1 MIVSAI
7 KQTSPGRLTVCL
19 DGGEDIPSTLSVV
32 TDWRLFTGRE
42 LEAAELERLRRDSHR
57 ALCRERALA
66 LLAQRQMSRKELETK
81 LKQKGVDEETAA
93 WCAAWLQD
101 NRLIDEESY
110 AAAIVRHYAAKGYGD
125 GRARQELQRRGIPRE
140 LWDGALAAR
149 PEDTS
154 KLDRFLSQR
163 LHDPDDRDEV
173 RRVTAALYRRG
184 FSREEI
190 RTALERF
197 HAEYIEE

>member
-7 KQTSPGRLTVCL
+7 KQTSPGRLTVCF
-19 DGGEDIPSTLSVV
+19 DEGEDVPSTLGVV
-32 TDWRLFTGRE
+32 TDWRLFAGRE
-42 LEAAELERLRRDSHR
+42 LDGKEVERLRLDSHR
-57 ALCRERALA
+57 ALCRERALT
-66 LLAQRQMSRKELETK
+66 LLGQRPMSRRELETK
-81 LKQKGVDEETAA
+81 LRQKGVDDETAA
-93 WCAAWLQD
+93 WCVTWLQD

-110 AAAIVRHYAAKGYGD
+110 AAAIVRHYGAKGYGE

-140 LWDGALAAR
+140 LWEDALAAR
-149 PEDTS
+149 PEDTT
-154 KLDRFLSQR
+154 KLDRFISQR
-163 LHDPDDRDEV
+163 LRDPDDRDEV

-190 RTALERF
+190 RDALERF